1 MRPES
6 PVALITGASSG
17 IGEAVARLLAANGYR
32 LALGA
37 RRGERLENLAAELS
51 KKYGVKAFTGKVDTR
66 DSASVQNF
74 VDSAAAHLGAIHV
87 VVANA
92 GLASG
97 LHKIWEIPDEDM
109 EAMLR
114 TNVEGVVKTIRAALP
129 HVRSAGWGHIFFIGS
144 TAGHQSYE
152 GGGVYSASKHGIKAL
167 AHALRL
173 ELCGEPVRVTSIDP
187 GMAQTEFALVRF
199 KDEVRARALYEGID
213 PLTGA
218 DVAECIRWCLELP
231 DHVNIDE
238 MIVKC
243 LDQASH
249 TMTKVNRKPYSI
261 STSKMRSAI
270 LK

>member
-1 MRPES
+1 MRPDS

-17 IGEAVARLLAANGYR
+17 FGEATARLLAAKGYH

-37 RRGERLENLAAELS
+37 RRVDRLKYLAQELS
-51 KKYGVKAFTGKVDTR
+51 EKFGINVFDGDVDTR
-66 DSASVQNF
+66 DTASVQNF
-74 VDSAAAHLGAIHV
+74 VDLATAYHGTIHI

-129 HVRSAGWGHIFFIGS
+129 YVRKAGWGHIFFIGS
-144 TAGHQSYE
+144 TAGHQTYE
-152 GGGVYSASKHGIKAL
+152 GGGVYCASKHGVKAL

-173 ELCGEPVRVTSIDP
+173 ELCGEPIRVTSIDP
-187 GMAQTEFALVRF
+187 GMAETEFALVRF
-199 KDEVRARALYEGID
+199 RDEVRAKSLYEGID
-213 PLTGA
+213 ALSGA

-243 LDQASH
+243 RDQASH
-249 TMTKVNRKPYSI
+249 TMSKVHRH
-261 STSKMRSAI
+261 
-270 LK
+270 